1 MLKLF
6 FSAKNLNIIIL
17 IFLLQAGAFYVTS
30 RPVQVAPQLNSLL
43 ELVTGD
49 INYRYT
55 DATKVFNGSS
65 FSFLNAITVASV
77 VPCSGRKTPSR
88 T

>member
-1 MLKLF
+1 ME
-6 FSAKNLNIIIL
+6 NINIMTL

-55 DATKVFNGSS
+55 DATKVLNGST
-65 FSFLNAITVASV
+65 FSFLIAITVSSV
-77 VPCSGRKTPSR
+77 VSCSGRKTPSR